1 MPAPTPASAR
11 RQPPK
16 SLIELFLIIA
26 PLVIA
31 IPWLALHVH
40 YQSVPL
46 CSPPCHRYS
55 NSTHLPQLSEHRM
68 LAVARH
74 LSETIGYRT
83 VGTREHALA
92 DAWMAEQLA
101 ALQAVCEERAS
112 AGDQVE
118 CEVWRQEGSGKH
130 RFDIAYHRVYKSYH
144 HLTNH
149 VLRVSSG
156 TAQSKQHAVLVNAHL
171 DSTLP
176 SPGAADDAV
185 CVGVML
191 EVARV
196 MVERGWAGDWSV
208 IFLFNHAEESL
219 QDASH
224 LFSTQS
230 PLAPTVRAA
239 INLEA
244 AGTTGPELLFQ
255 ATSEEMIA
263 AYAHVPRPH
272 GSVLANDV
280 FNSGI
285 LLSDT
290 DFGQFE
296 KYLNVS
302 GLDMAI
308 VGNSYLYH
316 TRKDLVENIQPGV
329 AQHMAENVLA
339 LLTHLTSADS
349 PLPHLTEYKRPATV
363 YYSLLNSFFISYSY
377 DLALLMSASLLF
389 WALTLALVTTRDW
402 TVVPRAWAGILGGLL
417 GALGSANA
425 VAFLF
430 SHVLGKPLSWFA
442 REWLCIALYSPP
454 ALLGA
459 VLVQLLVH
467 PPPARP
473 PIEHQS
479 LTSLML
485 FYASV
490 AAAGQ
495 FAGIGSSYLYFLN
508 ALSLWVA
515 VVVNELLVRVLRH
528 EPGDVN
534 HWTYAVGSIIP
545 LVAGSEA
552 LAGFLDIFVPLTGR
566 LGRDAP
572 VEYIIASI
580 VSFLTFYMAPFV
592 LPFAHRFG
600 RPALRT
606 ITLVL
611 LAVTVGIIA
620 VFAAP
625 GWREFDAM
633 HQNRFFV
640 VHLEN
645 ITSNDYGLHVAT
657 LSSAKGFEEI
667 VHSLAADFPE
677 VQEAPRVTTE
687 LGDKLAWDVF
697 FPISELVSAYSM
709 DLAPP
714 EGYVSRWRGEFSVH
728 ALDAFTDPV
737 AGTRTFTLHVDHPGL
752 IWTVLSFQASVL
764 DWDLPDAPVEGFA
777 LHKIKEASFYMADQ
791 WSLRLTVNQTEPL
804 LVNFIGIE
812 EKSMWPGKREEGK
825 GPSMRMFADLDKW
838 LYEHGGGGIDVTMFG
853 CIAGALHV

>member
-1 MPAPTPASAR
+1 MDGTAYTLPVRPLFPARAR
-11 RQPPK
+11 LTAPRLP
-16 SLIELFLIIA
+16 E
-26 PLVIA
+26 PLVD
-31 IPWLALHVH
+31 L
-40 YQSVPL
+40 YN
-46 CSPPCHRYS
+46 
-55 NSTHLPQLSEHRM
+55 NSTGAPQLSEHRM
-68 LAVARH
+68 LDIARH
-74 LSETIGYRT
+74 LSEDIGYRT

-92 DAWMAEQLA
+92 DGWMSEQLA
-101 ALQAVCEERAS
+101 DLKTLCDAEAAVDGREL
-112 AGDQVE
+112 E

-130 RFDIAYHRVYKSYH
+130 RFDIAYHRVYKAYH
-144 HLTNH
+144 GLTNH
-149 VLRVSSG
+149 IVRLSSG
-156 TAQSKQHAVLVNAHL
+156 TEASKAHAVLVNAHL

-176 SPGAADDAV
+176 SPGAADDAI

-191 EVARV
+191 EVMRV
-196 MVERGWAGDWSV
+196 MIKSGWSGEYSV

-224 LFSTQS
+224 LFSTQHE
-230 PLAPTVRAA
+230 LAPTVRAA

-290 DFGQFE
+290 DFGQFA

-329 AQHMAENVLA
+329 AQHFAENVLV
-339 LLTHLTSADS
+339 LLTYLTSSAS
-349 PLPHLTEYKRPATV
+349 PLPHLMEYTRPATV
-363 YYSLLNSFFISYSY
+363 YYSLLNSYFFNYSY
-377 DLALLMSASLLF
+377 DLALFMSVSLSV
-389 WALTLALVTTRDW
+389 WALGLALVTTRDW
-402 TVVPRAWAGILGGLL
+402 SVVPRAWLGIVGGML

-430 SHVLGKPLSWFA
+430 SYVLGKPLSWFA
-442 REWLCIALYSPP
+442 REWLCIALYAPP

-459 VLVQLLVH
+459 VFVQLLVH

-485 FYASV
+485 FYAFI
-490 AAAGQ
+490 ATAGQ
-495 FAGIGSSYLYFLN
+495 FCGIGSSYLYFIN
-508 ALSLWVA
+508 ALSLWIATVA
-515 VVVNELLVRVLRH
+515 NELLVRVLQR

-534 HWTYAVGSIIP
+534 HWTYAVGSIMP

-552 LAGFLDIFVPLTGR
+552 LASFLDIFVPLTGR

-572 VEYIIASI
+572 VEYIIATI
-580 VSFLTFYMAPFV
+580 VSFLVFYMVPFV

-611 LAVTVGIIA
+611 LGITVAIVA

-640 VHLEN
+640 VHVEN

-657 LSSAKGFEEI
+657 LSSAAGFSEI
-667 VHSLAADFPE
+667 VHSLAEDFPE
-677 VQEAPRVTTE
+677 VKDEPRLATE
-687 LGDKLAWDVF
+687 LSDKLSWDVF
-697 FPISELVSAYSM
+697 HPVSELVTSYSM

-728 ALDAFTDPV
+728 ALDGTVDAV
-737 AGTRTFTLHVDHPGL
+737 AGTRTFKLHIDHPGL
-752 IWTVLSFQASVL
+752 IWTVISFQADVL
-764 DWDLPDAPVEGFA
+764 DWDLPDAPVSGFA
-777 LHKIKEASFYMADQ
+777 LHKIKEASFYMAEQ
-791 WSLRLTVNQTEPL
+791 WSIRLTINQTTPM

-825 GPSMRMFADLDKW
+825 GPSMQLFAQLDKW
-838 LYEHGGGGIDVTMFG
+838 LYEKGGAGIDVSMFG
-853 CIAGALHV
+853 CIAGALQV